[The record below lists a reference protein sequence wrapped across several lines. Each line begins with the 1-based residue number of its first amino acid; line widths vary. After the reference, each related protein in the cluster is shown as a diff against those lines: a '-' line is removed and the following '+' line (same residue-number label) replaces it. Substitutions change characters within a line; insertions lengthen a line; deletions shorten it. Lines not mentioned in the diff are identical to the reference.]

1 MAAPFEMMTLQY
13 FRFHVALRSCP
24 LQLHLL
30 SSSPAITQ
38 SLGGIPLQELSH
50 RYCAQRQHLLPPSQ
64 KPLRDGA
71 WQKSAAIGKD
81 FPP

>member
-1 MAAPFEMMTLQY
+1 MVTPFEMMTLQY

-30 SSSPAITQ
+30 SCRNSEPWWNSTAGAVPQVLCTAAA
-38 SLGGIPLQELSH
+38 PP
-50 RYCAQRQHLLPPSQ
+50 LPPSQ
-64 KPLRDGA
+64 KPLSDGA